1 MCMQLNWKLYVV
13 AAILCVVSFVTASL
27 LPTTDVI
34 RSLITVPGVGALF
47 IALFQLLRDE
57 AAHVK
62 ALEIHDKQQLF
73 NVGVTSH
80 MANVAFDK
88 HVEFSETYIKKMQ
101 EGLTE
106 LFRTGPP
113 GESLRFAQDL
123 QDIRLSFRAWLT
135 GDVQAKI
142 MPFESALREMGAI
155 HIALEGMPPGANR
168 SSKVDQIY
176 KRFSEVAGIEHEGHV
191 NEELAPGRIMDHI
204 QALLGV
210 EQLCRLRK
218 AVIEAAINTL
228 EKSNS

>member
-1 MCMQLNWKLYVV
+1 MQLTWKIYIV
-13 AAILCVVSFVTASL
+13 AGIVCAVSFVATWM
-27 LPTTDVI
+27 LPTTDVVRNVI
-34 RSLITVPGVGALF
+34 MLPGVGALF
-47 IALFQLLRDE
+47 MALFQLLRDE

-62 ALEIHDKQQLF
+62 TLEIHDKQDLF
-73 NVGVTSH
+73 NLGVTSH

-88 HVEFSETYIKKMQ
+88 HVEFSEKYIKTMQ
-101 EGLTE
+101 EGLTD

-113 GESLRFAQDL
+113 GKSLSFSQDL

-155 HIALEGMPPGANR
+155 HIALEGMSPGADR
-168 SSKVDQIY
+168 SSNVDRIY

-191 NEELAPGRIMDHI
+191 NEDLAPGRIMDQL

-228 EKSNS
+228 EKSSS

>member
-1 MCMQLNWKLYVV
+1 MQLTWKIYVV
-13 AAILCVVSFVTASL
+13 ATVVCVVSFVAAWV
-27 LPTTDVI
+27 LPTNDVI
-34 RSLITVPGVGALF
+34 RNVIALPGVGALF
-47 IALFQLLRDE
+47 MALFQLLRDE
-57 AAHVK
+57 AAHVR

-73 NVGVTSH
+73 NLGVTSH

-88 HVEFSETYIKKMQ
+88 HVEFSEKYIRTMQ

-113 GESLRFAQDL
+113 GESLRFSQDL

-142 MPFESALREMGAI
+142 MPFESALREMGVI
-155 HIALEGMPPGANR
+155 HIGLEGTPPGPDR

-176 KRFSEVAGIEHEGHV
+176 KRFSDVAGIEHEGHI
-191 NEELAPGRIMDHI
+191 NEELAPGRIMDHL

-228 EKSNS
+228 EKSSS